1 MDKVGKALLVA
12 IWFMVLTLP
21 VMGIKLNLLENRIL
35 WRFDRLLWLGL
46 GTFFLALCGTGHFRA
61 RPAACQ

>member
-35 WRFDRLLWLGL
+35 
-46 GTFFLALCGTGHFRA
+46 
-61 RPAACQ
+61 